1 MNFMKKK
8 TALLLAAAMVL
19 GLAGCGANTQTAG
32 TTPSAAE
39 GTTEASA
46 QGNLPKVQAADLLE
60 GFTARP
66 VEERKA
72 DDAFIKAGYDWA
84 AGLFKQVYRM
94 EQKQKTL
101 LISPLSVVTAL
112 AMTANGAGGNTLK
125 EMEEVLGSGSL
136 SLADLN
142 AYLHTYLNS
151 LPSSERAKFSF
162 ANAIW
167 FSDRPD
173 FLVKEDFL
181 QKDADHFDAA
191 IRKAPFD
198 ESTVREIN
206 QWVSQ
211 HTDDMIPKLLEKLT
225 PEDRM
230 ILINALVFDAKWAV
244 PFVESGED
252 FKQAFTGLDGKT
264 KSASMMLGEEYSY
277 LEDDLCTGFTK
288 SYEGDT
294 YRFVALLPKDEKDF
308 EGFVESLSGEQLAAL
323 LGGAANERTLIM
335 LPKFSYDYEVSL
347 PEALQAMGMKDA
359 FSGARADFSG
369 ISDTPLVISD
379 VLHKTHID
387 LDSEGT
393 RAAAVTAV
401 IVTESAMPMD
411 EPHTVYLDR
420 PFVYMIVDTATNLP
434 VFMGTVT
441 GIGE

>member
-1 MNFMKKK
+1 
-8 TALLLAAAMVL
+8 
-19 GLAGCGANTQTAG
+19 
-32 TTPSAAE
+32 
-39 GTTEASA
+39 
-46 QGNLPKVQAADLLE
+46 
-60 GFTARP
+60 
-66 VEERKA
+66 
-72 DDAFIKAGYDWA
+72 
-84 AGLFKQVYRM
+84 
-94 EQKQKTL
+94 
-101 LISPLSVVTAL
+101 
-112 AMTANGAGGNTLK
+112 
-125 EMEEVLGSGSL
+125 
-136 SLADLN
+136 
-142 AYLHTYLNS
+142 
-151 LPSSERAKFSF
+151 
-162 ANAIW
+162 
-167 FSDRPD
+167 
-173 FLVKEDFL
+173 
-181 QKDADHFDAA
+181 
-191 IRKAPFD
+191 
-198 ESTVREIN
+198 
-206 QWVSQ
+206 
-211 HTDDMIPKLLEKLT
+211 
-225 PEDRM
+225 M

-264 KSASMMLGEEYSY
+264 KSASMMFGEEYSY

-308 EGFVESLSGEQLAAL
+308 EGFIESLSGEQLAAL
-323 LGGAANERTLIM
+323 LGGAADERTLIM

-379 VLHKTHID
+379 VLHNTHID